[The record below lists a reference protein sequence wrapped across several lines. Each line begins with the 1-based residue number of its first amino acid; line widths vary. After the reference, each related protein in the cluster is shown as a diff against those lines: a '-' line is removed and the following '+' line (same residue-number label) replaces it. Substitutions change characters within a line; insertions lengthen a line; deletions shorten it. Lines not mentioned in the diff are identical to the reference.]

1 MQPLDLK
8 VLDLELPHHRPSNR
22 QPTYRQGTNRAG
34 SNSHRPNRGRPDA
47 SRYQLHCR
55 TLLPAVA
62 KHGKRSGRPSLG
74 LHSRVLSTRQS
85 HGPILTCPNVSFT
98 VLTGPPALSSVN
110 RPPRLV
116 TACQCP
122 QAHLANLGA
131 AFRGACDPRP
141 AVPEGY
147 VVSISRGTVGVEITR
162 RVDRQSRG
170 PQSCLV
176 ESAASAQSSVSR
188 RGALDG
194 QGPVRG
200 WRQASWPIVPMA
212 FTTPSPRREFTP
224 FGEV

>member
-8 VLDLELPHHRPSNR
+8 ILDLELPHHRPSNR
-22 QPTYRQGTNRAG
+22 
-34 SNSHRPNRGRPDA
+34 HRPHRGRPDA
-47 SRYQLHCR
+47 SRCQLHCR

-74 LHSRVLSTRQS
+74 LQSRVLSTRQS
-85 HGPILTCPNVSFT
+85 HGPILTCPNVSLT
-98 VLTGPPALSSVN
+98 VLTRPPALSSVN

-122 QAHLANLGA
+122 SRLANLGA
-131 AFRGACDPRP
+131 AFRGGACDPRP
-141 AVPEGY
+141 AVSEGY
-147 VVSISRGTVGVEITR
+147 VVSISRDTIGVEITR

-170 PQSCLV
+170 PRSCLV

-200 WRQASWPIVPMA
+200 WRQRVGLLCRW
-212 FTTPSPRREFTP
+212 R
-224 FGEV
+224 